1 MFDVFSEISI
11 LDQAKTRTSDRGKA
25 MTRTAQATQRQAVFQ
40 GAWQATLG
48 SVGRTAAALLTSLVV
63 ACAGQPTAP
72 STPSLVSDNSAA
84 LPGVT
89 SQRLTPEYWIA
100 RLHSPD
106 AMVLDA
112 EAIAAR
118 NHRLV
123 ADDPSV
129 FDLSALPDQL
139 RGSEVRER
147 ILRLSSPPQRTLFD
161 QHGVALTPDALHAL
175 DASLALDAI
184 EDPVPLRFGLVTR
197 RADLRSFPTAQR
209 VFSRAGDSD
218 IDRFQESALFP
229 GTPVAVLHASADG
242 QWLFVVSALY
252 AAWIQA
258 DQLALGSRQEV
269 FAYTHCEPCVV
280 VTGAKVST
288 VYSPEAPQVS
298 NLLLDMGVRVPLIAD
313 WPVSQL
319 VNGQLPYASHV
330 VALPI
335 RGRDGALQIVPA
347 LLPRSADVSANYLPL
362 TRANLIRQAFKF
374 LGERY
379 GWGHSYGTRDCS
391 GFVSEVY
398 RSFGVTLPRNT
409 RDQGVTT
416 AFDRIVLDDTLD
428 HAARVE
434 IMRNLDV
441 GDLIYIP
448 GHVMMVIGHDAGE
461 TWLIHDTTGTH
472 VRNAAGSLVSVPI
485 NQVAVTPLFA
495 LLGDSGTPY
504 IDFAYSVQRIRLVD
518 HP

>member
-1 MFDVFSEISI
+1 
-11 LDQAKTRTSDRGKA
+11 
-25 MTRTAQATQRQAVFQ
+25 
-40 GAWQATLG
+40 
-48 SVGRTAAALLTSLVV
+48 
-63 ACAGQPTAP
+63 
-72 STPSLVSDNSAA
+72 
-84 LPGVT
+84 
-89 SQRLTPEYWIA
+89 
-100 RLHSPD
+100 
-106 AMVLDA
+106 
-112 EAIAAR
+112 
-118 NHRLV
+118 
-123 ADDPSV
+123 
-129 FDLSALPDQL
+129 
-139 RGSEVRER
+139 
-147 ILRLSSPPQRTLFD
+147 
-161 QHGVALTPDALHAL
+161 
-175 DASLALDAI
+175 
-184 EDPVPLRFGLVTR
+184 
-197 RADLRSFPTAQR
+197 
-209 VFSRAGDSD
+209 
-218 IDRFQESALFP
+218 
-229 GTPVAVLHASADG
+229 
-242 QWLFVVSALY
+242 VSALY

-258 DQLALGSRQEV
+258 NQLALGSRQEV

-313 WPVSQL
+313 WPVSKL

-330 VALPI
+330 VALPV

-409 RDQGVTT
+409 RDQGVTI

-434 IMRNLDV
+434 IMRSLDV

-472 VRNAAGSLVSVPI
+472 VRNAAGSLISVPI

-495 LLGDSGTPY
+495 LLGESGTPY